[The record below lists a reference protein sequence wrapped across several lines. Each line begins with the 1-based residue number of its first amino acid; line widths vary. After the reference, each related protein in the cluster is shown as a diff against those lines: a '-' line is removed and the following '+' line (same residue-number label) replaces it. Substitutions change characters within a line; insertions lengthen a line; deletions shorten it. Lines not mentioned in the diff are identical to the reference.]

1 MKYTIEKEKEMIQK
15 YQQNNSP
22 AIENEVVLFFKKLV
36 FKCVSHYKTH
46 AFYED
51 LVQEAYIALL
61 YALKSFDCDKNIRF
75 SSYLSCAIGRRVS
88 KYVRRHSLNYTISEA
103 SPAYK
108 YFFKLM
114 EIFNDYNDSS
124 EYKKFLEENNLLE
137 SDALVVHQGRS
148 INNNYKDVNDN
159 SLMDAGAATVDPLDK
174 IIALSEIDQLAE
186 NTLSP
191 SHKKAIKERIQGYP
205 ADAEINFNKKASS
218 QLYREAVNRIRYM
231 YDTKIKDGDVPM
243 RRFKK

>member
-1 MKYTIEKEKEMIQK
+1 
-15 YQQNNSP
+15 
-22 AIENEVVLFFKKLV
+22 
-36 FKCVSHYKTH
+36 
-46 AFYED
+46 
-51 LVQEAYIALL
+51 
-61 YALKSFDCDKNIRF
+61 
-75 SSYLSCAIGRRVS
+75 
-88 KYVRRHSLNYTISEA
+88 
-103 SPAYK
+103 
-108 YFFKLM
+108 M